1 MCVTERRQAAEA
13 AMLGLPEPS
22 TRGAAMIS
30 VHHTIRTPT
39 RWMNTIRAQLELLW
53 ASART
58 ISRSGSHAPSA
69 PDNPFPDRPRIL
81 VVDDCPANQLLLAA
95 LLWRWGITPLVAAD
109 GAEAVALACGQDF
122 DLILM
127 DLQMPVLDGLTA
139 TRQLRRFELEH
150 ARPRAPVVAYTSS
163 PFGIDEALL
172 RACGIDASLGK
183 PCNVQSLEEC
193 LTRWCGQELE
203 VLASQAAS

>member
-1 MCVTERRQAAEA
+1 MN
-13 AMLGLPEPS
+13 
-22 TRGAAMIS
+22 S
-30 VHHTIRTPT
+30 VQHTNSAPT
-39 RWMNTIRAQLELLW
+39 RWMNVVRAQLDVLW
-53 ASART
+53 ASATAT
-58 ISRSGSHAPSA
+58 IRSASRPRSA

-81 VVDDCPANQLLLAA
+81 LVDDCPTNQLLVAA

-150 ARPRAPVVAYTSS
+150 ARPRAPVVAYTSALLGANE
-163 PFGIDEALL
+163 PLL
-172 RACGIDASLGK
+172 RACGIDASLEK
-183 PCNVQSLEEC
+183 PCNSQLLEKC
-193 LTRWCGQELE
+193 LTRWCGHELR
-203 VLASQAAS
+203 VLPYPPLR

>member
-1 MCVTERRQAAEA
+1 
-13 AMLGLPEPS
+13 
-22 TRGAAMIS
+22 MIS

-81 VVDDCPANQLLLAA
+81 VADDCPVNQLVVAA
-95 LLWRWGITPLVAAD
+95 MLWRWRITPLVAAD

-139 TRQLRRFELEH
+139 TTQLRRFELEH
-150 ARPRAPVVAYTSS
+150 ACPRAPVVAYTSS
-163 PFGIDEALL
+163 LFGVDEQSL
-172 RACGIDASLGK
+172 RACGIDASLEK
-183 PCNVQSLEEC
+183 PCSAQSLEAC
-193 LTRWCGQELE
+193 LTRWCGHELE
-203 VLASQAAS
+203 VLAKQSARDEGGAALASRE

>member
-1 MCVTERRQAAEA
+1 
-13 AMLGLPEPS
+13 
-22 TRGAAMIS
+22 
-30 VHHTIRTPT
+30 
-39 RWMNTIRAQLELLW
+39 MNMVRAQLDVLW
-53 ASART
+53 ASATAT
-58 ISRSGSHAPSA
+58 IRSASRPQSA

-81 VVDDCPANQLLLAA
+81 VVDDCPANQLLVAA

-150 ARPRAPVVAYTSS
+150 ARPRAPVVAYTSTLL
-163 PFGIDEALL
+163 GANEQLL
-172 RACGIDASLGK
+172 RACGIDASLEK
-183 PCNVQSLEEC
+183 PCNSQSLEEC
-193 LTRWCGQELE
+193 LMRWCGHELR
-203 VLASQAAS
+203 VMAYPSVQSPYHDAPRLGNP

>member
-1 MCVTERRQAAEA
+1 M
-13 AMLGLPEPS
+13 S
-22 TRGAAMIS
+22 S
-30 VHHTIRTPT
+30 VQHSNRAPT
-39 RWMNTIRAQLELLW
+39 RWMNMVRAQLDVLR
-53 ASART
+53 ASTAGIIRPA
-58 ISRSGSHAPSA
+58 SRPQPA

-81 VVDDCPANQLLLAA
+81 VVDDCPVNQLLVAA

-150 ARPRAPVVAYTSS
+150 SRPRAPVVAYTSTLLGANE
-163 PFGIDEALL
+163 PLL
-172 RACGIDASLGK
+172 RACGIDASLEK
-183 PCNVQSLEEC
+183 PCDTQSLEEC
-193 LTRWCGQELE
+193 LVRWCGHGLRL
-203 VLASQAAS
+203 LAYPPAG

>member
-1 MCVTERRQAAEA
+1 
-13 AMLGLPEPS
+13 
-22 TRGAAMIS
+22 MIS
-30 VHHTIRTPT
+30 VQHTNRAPT
-39 RWMNTIRAQLELLW
+39 RWMNTIRARFEVLR
-53 ASART
+53 ASATAVIRPA
-58 ISRSGSHAPSA
+58 RHAPSA

-81 VVDDCPANQLLLAA
+81 VVDDCPVNQLLLAA

-150 ARPRAPVVAYTSS
+150 ARPRAPVVAYTSTLLGANE
-163 PFGIDEALL
+163 PLL
-172 RACGIDASLGK
+172 RACGIDASLEK
-183 PCNVQSLEEC
+183 PCNSQLLEKC
-193 LTRWCGQELE
+193 LTRWCGHELR
-203 VLASQAAS
+203 VLAYPPAH